1 MNSRND
7 VMEFML
13 AAGQRVKTE
22 FDPVFDGQGA
32 LYMELIKE
40 EYQELFNAFHSFNVV
55 EVADACA
62 DLIWVIEGLAHSMGI
77 PMQKVW
83 NEVARSNHSKIS
95 SDGTVKKREDGKV
108 MKPDTYSPPNIRGV
122 LYANNIPS
130 K

>member
-1 MNSRND
+1 MNTRND

-22 FDPVFDGQGA
+22 LDPAFNGQSA

-40 EYQELFNAFHSFNVV
+40 EFMELHNAFQKFDVV

-62 DLIWVIEGLAHSMGI
+62 DLIWVIEGLAHTMGI
-77 PMQKVW
+77 PMQRVW

-95 SDGTVKKREDGKV
+95 ADGTVKKREDGKV
-108 MKPDTYSPPNIRGV
+108 MKPDTYSPPDIKGV
-122 LYANNIPS
+122 LNANSFSPI
-130 K
+130 